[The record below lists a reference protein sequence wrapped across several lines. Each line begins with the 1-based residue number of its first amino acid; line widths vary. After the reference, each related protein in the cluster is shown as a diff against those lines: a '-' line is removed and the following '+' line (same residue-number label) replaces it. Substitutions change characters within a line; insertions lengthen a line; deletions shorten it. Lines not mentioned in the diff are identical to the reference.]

1 MNSGKV
7 LFCSIISVI
16 LITVS
21 GCSRTVEPADEIS
34 VDKLLAA
41 PLSLEID
48 NQNLSLSTYISR
60 DFMPRTDAS
69 GPALNAI
76 AYITTADGTVINPS
90 ISSDKI
96 YFVYN
101 RQMWKADFSNGYVD
115 EYMPNP
121 SRIVKVL
128 RNGPKLDTGISV
140 DVVVNIK
147 IGSSEFLLRA
157 EKQIVYMVN

>member
-1 MNSGKV
+1 MNRGKV
-7 LFCSIISVI
+7 LFCFIISVV
-16 LITVS
+16 LITAA
-21 GCSRTVEPADEIS
+21 GCSRTVEPSEEIS

-41 PLSLEID
+41 PLALEIS
-48 NQNLSLSTYISR
+48 NQSLSLSTYISR
-60 DFMPRTDAS
+60 DFMPRTDGN

-76 AYITTADGTVINPS
+76 AYIATADGTVINPS

-101 RQMWKADFSNGYVD
+101 RQMWKADFSNWYLD

-128 RNGPKLDTGISV
+128 RDGPKLDTGISV
-140 DVVVNIK
+140 DVIVIIK
-147 IGSSEFLLRA
+147 VGSHEYLLRA
-157 EKQIVYMVN
+157 EKQFVYMVN